1 MLYKFENTETGDT
14 HEVEMS
20 MKNYEPYKG
29 PSGDDKR
36 WQRVYE
42 APQINMGISTSKSI
56 NAWDNNSFVNRTKE
70 MKGSYGELLD
80 HAEDLSKKRAKDS
93 LTGEDPIQRKYLNKY
108 SSERGGKIHPSEM
121 KKVVEN
127 KHVKIEL

>member
-1 MLYKFENTETGDT
+1 MLYKFENTETGEAI
-14 HEVEMS
+14 EVEMS
-20 MKNYEPYKG
+20 MKDYEPYKG

-36 WQRVYE
+36 WQRIYE
-42 APQINMGISTSKSI
+42 APQINMGVSTSKSI
-56 NAWDNNSFVNRTKE
+56 DAWDNNSFVNRTKE

-80 HAEDLSKKRAKDS
+80 PAEDLSNKRAKDS
-93 LTGEDPIQRKYLNKY
+93 LTGEDPVKRKYLNKY

-127 KHVKIEL
+127 NHVKVEL

>member
-1 MLYKFENTETGDT
+1 
-14 HEVEMS
+14 

-93 LTGEDPIQRKYLNKY
+93 LTGEDPIKRKYLNKY